1 MVHFRAKS
9 LTTRNFKRIIQKIQ
23 RLINNSKKK
32 IFRPFYTGEEILY
45 LSLISIVIKTKT
57 RATTQTDQ
65 LMLILTPNFL
75 DKSRKK
81 LSTEYSYLLNPIA
94 KLQQKFGTY
103 NHSIYTY
110 EKFGTFRSKYKFLSE
125 LSKCQNTKILLSSWN
140 AGNGT
145 RGQPSPIFFII
156 LKKFYKT
163 TDVYRIGWDTVSKK
177 YWEQTNSFDF
187 LKTDFVIDNPVLWG
201 LDKKRNPL
209 AFEKV
214 KIVNFP
220 CDLDL
225 FSQKKFS
232 LRSNDVCFMGSVGS
246 YRGYRAKFI
255 FELEK
260 LPIKKI
266 INATSNRE
274 NFTSD
279 QDYFRNLGDS
289 KISLNFSGSVHF
301 DQLKGRVWE
310 SLFSGCLLLES
321 SNIQTRY
328 FFVPNLHFI
337 EFQSIEDMIDKIS
350 YLLKNQKEM
359 EDIAENGRQRAIF
372 VKNNL
377 DIFNNLFK

>member
-1 MVHFRAKS
+1 MVNLMLKR
-9 LTTRNFKRIIQKIQ
+9 LTIQNFKRFIQKIQ
-23 RLINNSKKK
+23 RLINNYKKK
-32 IFRPFYTGEEILY
+32 ICRPFYTGEEILY
-45 LSLISIVIKTKT
+45 LSLISMIIKTKK
-57 RATTQTDQ
+57 RAITQTHQ
-65 LMLILTPNFL
+65 LVLILTPNFL
-75 DKSRKK
+75 DESRKK
-81 LSTEYSYLLNPIA
+81 LSTEYNYLLKPIA
-94 KLQQKFGTY
+94 KLQQKSETY
-103 NHSIYTY
+103 NHSNYTY

-140 AGNGT
+140 AKNGS
-145 RGQPSPIFFII
+145 RGQPSPIFFIM

-163 TDVYRIGWDTVSKK
+163 TDVYRIGWDTVSEK
-177 YWEQTNSFDF
+177 YWNQTNSFNF

-214 KIVNFP
+214 KIVDLP

-232 LRSNDVCFMGSVGS
+232 LRSNEVCFMGSVGS

-255 FELEK
+255 LELEK
-260 LPIKKI
+260 LPVKKI

-279 QDYFRNLGDS
+279 EDYFRNLGDS

-301 DQLKGRVWE
+301 DQLKARVWE
-310 SLFSGCLLLES
+310 SLLSGCLLLES
-321 SNIQTRY
+321 SNIQTKY

-337 EFQSIEDMIDKIS
+337 EFRSVEDMIDKIR

-372 VKNNL
+372 LKNNL